1 MRIPIP
7 DKRDELNRA
16 PWFQF
21 WVKIKK
27 FQKKIFSLIWNKL
40 FREYEEIRFKILK
53 TGNFIF
59 RLIIKIFLFIKV
71 LINFDPANQ
80 RRVRDEILK
89 ADLDS
94 LSISLS
100 KSNCVSLSIK
110 EIRVFFLESVYDLST
125 PPCISIYSDSDE
137 SGRLGFPM
145 ISIETK
151 SSYFFFKNSSWWN
164 ISKF

>member
-1 MRIPIP
+1 M
-7 DKRDELNRA
+7 
-16 PWFQF
+16 
-21 WVKIKK
+21 
-27 FQKKIFSLIWNKL
+27 
-40 FREYEEIRFKILK
+40 
-53 TGNFIF
+53 
-59 RLIIKIFLFIKV
+59 
-71 LINFDPANQ
+71 INFDPAIQ

-110 EIRVFFLESVYDLST
+110 EIRVFFLESIYDLST

-151 SSYFFFKNSSWWN
+151 SKATNSMVQSYYDEFSNRNPQTVFSKEKTSYGDDTFRQSVEKPATRKEIEKFKASLLDTSLTMAR
-164 ISKF
+164 IYMFLYILRFHIFSLE